1 VIRDDDDAD
10 ETTPSPDDAPQSSS
24 RKERVIHARIPA
36 ALDDALKSFASSM
49 RVPVSNLVRAVLED
63 AVAVTQKASDKV
75 VEAAESVADKAAA
88 RSRVRTTAPSTD
100 VVARDPL
107 VGVFGYQPLTM
118 AIETT
123 CARCGDA
130 LSVGAS
136 AYLGLR
142 DGAGPR
148 VFICPSC
155 LPKPKKER
163 T

>member
-1 VIRDDDDAD
+1 VIRDDDDKD
-10 ETTPSPDDAPQSSS
+10 ERTDSPQASPK
-24 RKERVIHARIPA
+24 KERVIHARIPA

-49 RVPVSNLVRAVLED
+49 RVPVSNLVRALLED
-63 AVAVTQKASDKV
+63 AVEVTQKASDKV

-88 RSRVRTTAPSTD
+88 RARVRTTSPATPVGAD
-100 VVARDPL
+100 AAARDPL
-107 VGVFGYQPLTM
+107 AGVYGYQPLTL
-118 AIETT
+118 AIETA

-130 LSVGAS
+130 LSVGAN

-148 VFICPSC
+148 VFICPEC
-155 LPKPKKER
+155 LPKPKKEP